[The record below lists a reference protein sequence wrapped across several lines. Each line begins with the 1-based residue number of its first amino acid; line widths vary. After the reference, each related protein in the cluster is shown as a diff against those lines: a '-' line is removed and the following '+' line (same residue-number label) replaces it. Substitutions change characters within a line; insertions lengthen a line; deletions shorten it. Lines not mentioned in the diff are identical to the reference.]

1 MKILF
6 TNLPDD
12 ELVKYYQAGNQ
23 EAFRELL
30 TRHQERVFKY
40 IYLIVR
46 NESLANDLFQDTFVK
61 VVTFIKQH
69 RYIEN
74 GHFLSWVIR
83 IAHNLI
89 MDYYRKNQPEVS
101 IHQPDHPY
109 DLLNNIRL
117 SDPSAEDNLI
127 QRQLV
132 NNVRELIK
140 YLPDL
145 QQEVVHLRYY
155 EDLSFREIA
164 DKTGVSINTALGRM
178 RYALIN
184 LRKLADESLSI

>member
-6 TNLPDD
+6 ANLPDD

-30 TRHQERVFKY
+30 SRHQERVFKY

-61 VVTFIKQH
+61 VVTFIKQY

-117 SDPSAEDNLI
+117 SDPSAEDDLI

-132 NNVRELIK
+132 NNIRELIK